1 MMTKL
6 IKFLIFCYIIISP
19 LTQAET
25 ISSGRV
31 DDQSWQTRQ
40 EAFDREQ
47 HENYIEFKVKQNNLP
62 DNQRSKLLTTNEYWL
77 VNKKQ
82 DLWIGIFDGKY
93 VKIPAGTYVN
103 IPGETLFP
111 ESIIRIKRGG
121 KISQFLLLNSNGK
134 YPSVCVN
141 RRDGILFD
149 AQDYMVFYTGCA
161 RGDKL
166 YSKKLGIFYNILF
179 YSKTFDI
186 ILQLDEFPDSALQG
200 DSISVFKKS
209 VEKVRDYYIDYS
221 IESAFKFTG
230 SDQVIVVDKKTGK
243 PQEKVPE
250 IDDNGSPV
258 MKNGKPVMIDDPD
271 GFQPVILKRL
281 PEVTV
286 VD

>member
-1 MMTKL
+1 MLTKL
-6 IKFLIFCYIIISP
+6 IKSLIFFNVIISP
-19 LTQAET
+19 LTQAEA
-25 ISSGRV
+25 ISYARI
-31 DDQSWQTRQ
+31 DDHSWQIRQ
-40 EAFDREQ
+40 EAFAREQ
-47 HENYIEFKVKQNNLP
+47 HENYTEFKIKQNNLP

-82 DLWIGIFDGKY
+82 DLWVGIFDGKY

-103 IPGETLFP
+103 IPSETLLP
-111 ESIIRIKRGG
+111 ESVIRIKRGG
-121 KISQFLLLNSNGK
+121 KIFQFLLLNNNVK
-134 YPSVCVN
+134 YPSICVN

-161 RGDKL
+161 RSDKL
-166 YSKKLGIFYNILF
+166 DSKKLSVFYNILF
-179 YSKTFDI
+179 YSKTFDT

-209 VEKVRDYYIDYS
+209 VVKVRDYYVDYS

-230 SDQVIVVDKKTGK
+230 PDQVIVVDEKTGK

-250 IDDNGSPV
+250 KDNNGNPV

-271 GFQPVILKRL
+271 GFQPIILKRL
-281 PEVTV
+281 P
-286 VD
+286 